1 MQSPRTNLLQ
11 VTEKLLAMESEKSTL
26 IIENARLNRDL
37 ADVRKALQRASTST
51 PHTDL
56 DASVQ
61 GVIEENGACVLG
73 RVLGGGGC
81 LCVVGVSGVSSR
93 RACECL

>member
-1 MQSPRTNLLQ
+1 MQSPPTTLLQ

-81 LCVVGVSGVSSR
+81 L
-93 RACECL
+93 